1 MATPWRAYKD
11 NHSGL
16 FQTGHTMT
24 NSLALTGNSSTGNM
38 RISLTHSKSEWIL
51 PNSGYQRLT
60 AAFAGSQQISKRVK
74 INARMSYTYRAV
86 ENTPQLTYNSNSLSY
101 FLIFMNP
108 NFNLDWFKP
117 MWYKGKE
124 NIKQIRPFSSYLPN
138 PYVLLYEATLQ
149 RNTVSMVIFLL
160 ILPSTVFWICSYAP
174 ASRLLPSSR
183 SSTDLGMTSLSLQVS
198 SRSRTSLT
206 TR

>member
-1 MATPWRAYKD
+1 MD
-11 NHSGL
+11 
-16 FQTGHTMT
+16 
-24 NSLALTGNSSTGNM
+24 
-38 RISLTHSKSEWIL
+38 L

-74 INARMSYTYRAV
+74 INARMSYTYRDV

-138 PYVLLYEATLQ
+138 PYVCFTRQPTLQ
-149 RNTVSMVIFLL
+149 RSIVSMVIFLP
-160 ILPSTVFWICSYAP
+160 ILPSIVSLICSCVLVY
-174 ASRLLPSSR
+174 RLRLSSR
-183 SSTDLGMTSLSLQVS
+183 SSTDHGMTRLSLPVS

-206 TR
+206 MRLTLMYFFLP